1 MNGLNKVYGE
11 NCNWW
16 CRRWK
21 DIKDIAEGYI
31 NGGLFG
37 AGAALIES
45 IGKIDYSVELP
56 LADILILD
64 KWYETAVE
72 PYIKASMLKLDT
84 ISAAANLVPEEKL
97 KRLNELVSEF
107 CLIDNYYKLLENQS
121 LTEAGKTEQKRL
133 VDTFLSNLEYVVSEI
148 INNQLDVAFIKQ
160 KIEVQKFK
168 LIPPIVTSSRA
179 GFTSYECAQYYFD
192 YSVSNPIDLDPVD
205 TELPVDTGSP
215 IDTELPIDTTIV
227 TEPVATT
234 KTNGLP
240 WWVWLLGAWGTY
252 KILK

>member
-1 MNGLNKVYGE
+1 MSGLNKVYGE

-64 KWYETAVE
+64 KWYATAVE
-72 PYIKASMLKLDT
+72 PYIKSSMLKLDV
-84 ISAAANLVPEEKL
+84 ISSATNLIPEEKL
-97 KRLNELVSEF
+97 KRLNDLVSEF

-121 LTEAGKTEQKRL
+121 LTEAGKKEQKRL
-133 VDTFLSNLEYVVSEI
+133 VDTFLTNLEYVVSEI
-148 INNQLDVAFIKQ
+148 INNDLDVAFIKQ
-160 KIEVQKFK
+160 KISVQNFK
-168 LIPPIVTSSRA
+168 LISPIVISRQA
-179 GFTSYECAQYYFD
+179 GFTSYECSQYYFD
-192 YSVSNPIDLDPVD
+192 YSGNNPIDLDPVD
-205 TELPVDTGSP
+205 SELVDLNPVDVNT
-215 IDTELPIDTTIV
+215 PIDTTII
-227 TEPVATT
+227 TEPVAT
-234 KTNGLP
+234 KKSSGLP
-240 WWVWLLGAWGTY
+240 FWVWLLGAWGTY